1 MVIILHFFS
10 YTDIDIGQVTFDAN
24 APEPQNK
31 SFLFTVTDNNIAL
44 ELDNWFTLGIRD
56 PTPVCIAE
64 PSQMVITVV
73 DDDGNTCNLI
83 ADNLYIIF
91 TYT

>member
-1 MVIILHFFS
+1 MVIVLHLFS
-10 YTDIDIGQVTFDAN
+10 YTDTDIGEVTFDAN

-44 ELDNWFTLGIRD
+44 ELDKLFPLGIRD
-56 PTPVCIAE
+56 PSPVGIAE

-73 DDDGNTCNLI
+73 DDDGNTCSLST
-83 ADNLYIIF
+83 DIF
-91 TYT
+91 TCT